1 MQTFI
6 FVNITKKKKKKKD
19 LGKYLYRLR
28 NVIRIILS
36 GYLIY
41 IFILCAYFF
50 AASNLSGRSF
60 HKRKALIFQGI
71 FY

>member
-6 FVNITKKKKKKKD
+6 FVNITKKKKKD

-41 IFILCAYFF
+41 ISILCAYFF

>member
-6 FVNITKKKKKKKD
+6 FVNITKKKKNLDKD
-19 LGKYLYRLR
+19 LYRLR
-28 NVIRIILS
+28 NVMIFIILS

-41 IFILCAYFF
+41 ISILCAYFF

-60 HKRKALIFQGI
+60 HKRKALIFQRI

>member
-6 FVNITKKKKKKKD
+6 FVNITKKKD
-19 LGKYLYRLR
+19 LSKNLYRLR
-28 NVIRIILS
+28 NVIICIILS

-41 IFILCAYFF
+41 ISILCAYFF

>member
-6 FVNITKKKKKKKD
+6 FVNITKTKKKKNLSKD
-19 LGKYLYRLR
+19 LYRLR
-28 NVIRIILS
+28 NVICIILS

-41 IFILCAYFF
+41 ISILCAYFF
-50 AASNLSGRSF
+50 AASNLPGRSF